1 MAILALLY
9 SLFTQHLSLFFGSVP
24 LPSILS
30 TLFLQ
35 ETRCECQCK
44 SGRAKR
50 RTEEARCRCFF
61 VQSILN
67 KAYRCSKCKKVYE
80 TSLHITNGSKN
91 VKNTKMAQKGFHGN
105 LECNSHI
112 FAVDLRDH
120 FYFIPQRQETVK
132 KCTSIISSKSF
143 IIGFTSFQQYS
154 RPKEF
159 SARKMALKSG
169 LQGNIK
175 SHQSMHTKTQS
186 TFCSH
191 VLKIVI
197 SQL

>member
-50 RTEEARCRCFF
+50 QRTCRCFF

-120 FYFIPQRQETVK
+120 FYFIPPKIGNREKMHLYNLIK
-132 KCTSIISSKSF
+132 KFYYRFHLLSVVDQKN
-143 IIGFTSFQQYS
+143 FQQE
-154 RPKEF
+154 KW
-159 SARKMALKSG
+159 
-169 LQGNIK
+169 
-175 SHQSMHTKTQS
+175 H
-186 TFCSH
+186 
-191 VLKIVI
+191 
-197 SQL
+197 